1 MKKILSVIIVSL
13 LTFTSTLAAYI
24 PTFSDINSI
33 EKIKPIIQTF
43 DDNRI
48 SEINWKISDILP
60 TLDVNSKDYWAVTE
74 LRKVLD
80 DVLNSRSNSNIQIEK
95 TTTNNTNTIYYDLV
109 NVVDG
114 DTINIKNWRE
124 FLKIRMIWIDA
135 PESTTLRYWHTEPY
149 GDEATQKLKELI
161 WNNKI
166 SIEYDESQGRTDKY
180 WRTLAYI
187 FVNWINVN
195 EEMIRSGYAK
205 EYTYNTPYKY
215 QQEFKKAQIEAMSN
229 IRGLWNLNTGNTEI
243 KNKTKTEIKTETKI
257 RTENNK
263 WNGQI
268 KWNINSKWEKIY
280 HLPYC
285 PSYSRTKIDFSK
297 WERFF
302 NTEEE
307 ARKAWWRKARN
318 C

>member
-1 MKKILSVIIVSL
+1 MKKILSIIIIFL
-13 LTFTSTLAAYI
+13 LTFANSLASYT
-24 PTFSDINSI
+24 PTTSDINSI
-33 EKIKPIIQTF
+33 EKLKPIIQTF
-43 DDNRI
+43 DNDRV
-48 SEINWKISDILP
+48 SEINWKISIILP
-60 TLDVNSKDYWAVTE
+60 TLDVNSKDYWLITE
-74 LRKVLD
+74 LKKILD
-80 DVLNSRSNSNIQIEK
+80 EVSSSNID
-95 TTTNNTNTIYYDLV
+95 YDLV

-135 PESTTLRYWHTEPY
+135 PESTTLRYWYTEPY
-149 GDEATQKLKELI
+149 GDKATQKLKEII

-229 IRGLWNLNTGNTEI
+229 IRGLRNLNTGNTEI
-243 KNKTKTEIKTETKI
+243 KNKAKTEKKNETKI
-257 RTENNK
+257 RNENNK